1 MSHPCFQPVV
11 QSQSDHEADA
21 MQGENERRGD
31 SDDRG
36 VESVALAAI
45 LSSED
50 RERKG
55 EREVAWTEERARLRN
70 GEREK
75 ERESGW
81 GGEGRKEG
89 KSLRAGEGDRG
100 QS

>member
-1 MSHPCFQPVV
+1 
-11 QSQSDHEADA
+11 

-50 RERKG
+50 RKGKG
-55 EREVAWTEERARLRN
+55 ERVVAWPAWTEEGVRLRN
-70 GEREK
+70 GERER
-75 ERESGW
+75 ERESSSGVGDRRN
-81 GGEGRKEG
+81 GG
-89 KSLRAGEGDRG
+89 SLRAGEGVRG

>member
-1 MSHPCFQPVV
+1 MV
-11 QSQSDHEADA
+11 QSQSDDEADA

-50 RERKG
+50 RKGKG
-55 EREVAWTEERARLRN
+55 ERVVACLDRRRSATEKWR
-70 GEREK
+70 EREK
-75 ERESGW
+75 ERVVQE
-81 GGEGRKEG
+81 
-89 KSLRAGEGDRG
+89 
-100 QS
+100 